1 MRSDG
6 NAGGTGLQVEQR
18 GALLAVR
25 RYQPAVHAVAGNDV
39 ALFTVQHK
47 CAFAYRDADAKDARG
62 FAGFQLAFGFL
73 PGQSDDA
80 CAGAQVLQQRV
91 AQRRSWHGVDARQQ
105 RGGQHA
111 GAHQRLGQLCAA
123 GFLDH
128 RCHGVP
134 PQAQPAR

>member
-6 NAGGTGLQVEQR
+6 KAGSTGLQVEQR

-73 PGQSDDA
+73 PSHADDA
-80 CAGAQVLQQRV
+80 RTAAQVLQQGV
-91 AQRRSWHGVDARQQ
+91 AQRRPWHGVDVRQQ
-105 RGGQHA
+105 RGGKHA
-111 GAHQRLGQLCAA
+111 GPNQRLGQLRAS
-123 GFLDH
+123 GFLHH
-128 RCHGVP
+128 RRHRVP
-134 PQAQPAR
+134 TQAQPA